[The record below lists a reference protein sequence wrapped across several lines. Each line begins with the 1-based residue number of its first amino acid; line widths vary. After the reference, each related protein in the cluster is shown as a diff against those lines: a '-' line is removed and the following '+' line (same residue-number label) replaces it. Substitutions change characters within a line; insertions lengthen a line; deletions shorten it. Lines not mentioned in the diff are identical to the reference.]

1 MSVILSLSD
10 GKGKR
15 FKEEKSIINVK
26 FLNILFQPKLLGSSW
41 IKSFEPLIAR
51 LRELDWRECLL
62 YFVILSF
69 DIYVDIWGCLPNY
82 CSLWKYFDILHF
94 NIRFKGHETQMLPHT
109 KNNND
114 VVSLK
119 YCFICY
125 DAVIQIILNSALD

>member
-15 FKEEKSIINVK
+15 FKKEKSIINVK

-51 LRELDWRECLL
+51 LRELDWRECLY

-69 DIYVDIWGCLPNY
+69 DIYVDICGCLPNY
-82 CSLWKYFDILHF
+82 CSL
-94 NIRFKGHETQMLPHT
+94 
-109 KNNND
+109 
-114 VVSLK
+114 
-119 YCFICY
+119 
-125 DAVIQIILNSALD
+125 